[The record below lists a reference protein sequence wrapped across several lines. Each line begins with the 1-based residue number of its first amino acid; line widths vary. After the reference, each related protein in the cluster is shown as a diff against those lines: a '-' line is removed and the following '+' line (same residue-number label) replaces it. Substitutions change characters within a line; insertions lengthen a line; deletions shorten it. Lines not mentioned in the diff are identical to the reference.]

1 MGLKKRLIQSSPGI
15 LINNVFSSVFIHAA
29 MKGPPPGF
37 LRRIALFADRKAV
50 VRPTR
55 STPRPTG
62 NQALKP
68 LENTGPITLRTCC
81 RHSDAVL
88 MTQFSTPYRAHEAVL
103 QHASKTHY
111 KT

>member
-15 LINNVFSSVFIHAA
+15 VINNVFSSVFIHAA
-29 MKGPPPGF
+29 IKAPPGF

-55 STPRPTG
+55 WTPRPTG

-81 RHSDAVL
+81 RHSDAAL
-88 MTQFSTPYRAHEAVL
+88 ITQSGTL
-103 QHASKTHY
+103 
-111 KT
+111 